1 MANTYVGDNNNA
13 NHLAPPGFTNN
24 HYRNSPQVSTKV
36 HTNHINST
44 RLAHAWTIGIL
55 TNCTP
60 LLLINKAYTYL
71 KYLLAIW
78 NTITRPTP
86 TKVAHN
92 QPRCDTKYTHT
103 PTPQLAYTT
112 YITLA
117 IFIHHSNTPQYALL
131 SKYTTNYQ
139 LYAIIITYNPNP
151 SIYNQQMNDNLD
163 SRCHTTL
170 PRLYNQPLHT
180 HSKTQHIIPTHNTQ
194 TTTIPHAYTYIND
207 NIAKV
212 QLITTSNLRKEFPH
226 IPQKALE
233 KLIKCTQ
240 MYTQIITIILLTTT
254 LHTQTQT
261 IYNTTQSKAHKH
273 TPQHLT
279 INSPTHTHHHNLP
292 SITYIGNTS
301 HITYLHLSTPKLKPT
316 KYYTWNSSKII
327 LLGGDIQPNPGPLS
341 NITKN
346 LPHEYQQRL
355 KQYSTPIKEIA
366 HLVNSNHTR
375 HLQWSL

>member
-1 MANTYVGDNNNA
+1 M
-13 NHLAPPGFTNN
+13 
-24 HYRNSPQVSTKV
+24 
-36 HTNHINST
+36 NST
-44 RLAHAWTIGIL
+44 RLAYAWTIGIL

-117 IFIHHSNTPQYALL
+117 LFIHHSNTPQYALL

-163 SRCHTTL
+163 PRCHTTL
-170 PRLYNQPLHT
+170 PRLYNQPPHT

-194 TTTIPHAYTYIND
+194 NHHHTTCIHIHQRQHSQSSTHNHAKFKKRIPSHLPKNPRRINQMYINVHPNYHNYTTNH
-207 NIAKV
+207 NI
-212 QLITTSNLRKEFPH
+212 IYSNPN
-226 IPQKALE
+226 
-233 KLIKCTQ
+233 
-240 MYTQIITIILLTTT
+240 
-254 LHTQTQT
+254 HTQHHT
-261 IYNTTQSKAHKH
+261 I
-273 TPQHLT
+273 
-279 INSPTHTHHHNLP
+279 
-292 SITYIGNTS
+292 
-301 HITYLHLSTPKLKPT
+301 
-316 KYYTWNSSKII
+316 
-327 LLGGDIQPNPGPLS
+327 
-341 NITKN
+341 
-346 LPHEYQQRL
+346 
-355 KQYSTPIKEIA
+355 
-366 HLVNSNHTR
+366 
-375 HLQWSL
+375 